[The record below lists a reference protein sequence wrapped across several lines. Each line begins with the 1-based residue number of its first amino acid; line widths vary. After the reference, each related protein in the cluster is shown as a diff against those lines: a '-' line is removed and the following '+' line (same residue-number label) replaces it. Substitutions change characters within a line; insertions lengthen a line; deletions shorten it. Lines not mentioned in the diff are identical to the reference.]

1 MPTEGNESKRPL
13 LETLDESIKRVLQD
27 AKFEERSVDEEQFQ
41 VLMEVYNTLAGLI
54 EGDKEVTLHPAF
66 SAGYVTIKVSDVK
79 LDTAEVTTLRAAL
92 ANCTALS
99 IEPLPT
105 GMLRSGSRFRTCSH
119 PWPEAQLNRHI

>member
-27 AKFEERSVDEEQFQ
+27 AKFEDRSVNEEQFQ

-99 IEPLPT
+99 IEPLANGNVEIGVTVPDVFSPLAGGT
-105 GMLRSGSRFRTCSH
+105 T
-119 PWPEAQLNRHI
+119 E

>member
-27 AKFEERSVDEEQFQ
+27 AKFEDRSVDEEQFQ
-41 VLMEVYNTLAGLI
+41 VLMEIYNTLAGLI

-99 IEPLPT
+99 IEPLANGNVEIGVTVPDVFSPLAGGT
-105 GMLRSGSRFRTCSH
+105 T
-119 PWPEAQLNRHI
+119 E

>member
-13 LETLDESIKRVLQD
+13 LETLGESIKRVLQD

-99 IEPLPT
+99 IEPLANGNIEIGVTVPDVFSPLAGGT
-105 GMLRSGSRFRTCSH
+105 T
-119 PWPEAQLNRHI
+119 E

>member
-13 LETLDESIKRVLQD
+13 LETLDESNKRVLQD
-27 AKFEERSVDEEQFQ
+27 AKFEDRSVDEEQFQ

-99 IEPLPT
+99 IEPLANGNVEIGVTVPDVFSPLAGGT
-105 GMLRSGSRFRTCSH
+105 T
-119 PWPEAQLNRHI
+119 E

>member
-27 AKFEERSVDEEQFQ
+27 AKFEDRSVDEEQFQ

-99 IEPLPT
+99 IEPLANGNIEIGVTVPDVFSPLAGGT
-105 GMLRSGSRFRTCSH
+105 T
-119 PWPEAQLNRHI
+119 E

>member
-13 LETLDESIKRVLQD
+13 FETLDESIKRVLQD
-27 AKFEERSVDEEQFQ
+27 AKFEDRSVDEEQFQ

-99 IEPLPT
+99 IEPLANGNVEIGVTVPDVFSPLAGGT
-105 GMLRSGSRFRTCSH
+105 T
-119 PWPEAQLNRHI
+119 E

>member
-99 IEPLPT
+99 IELLSNGNVEIGVTVPDLFSPLAGGT
-105 GMLRSGSRFRTCSH
+105 T
-119 PWPEAQLNRHI
+119 E

>member
-13 LETLDESIKRVLQD
+13 LETLDESIKRVLRD

-99 IEPLPT
+99 IEPLANGNVEIGVTVPDVFSPLAGGT
-105 GMLRSGSRFRTCSH
+105 T
-119 PWPEAQLNRHI
+119 E

>member
-99 IEPLPT
+99 IEPLSNGNVEIGVTVPDVFSPLAGGT
-105 GMLRSGSRFRTCSH
+105 T
-119 PWPEAQLNRHI
+119 E

>member
-27 AKFEERSVDEEQFQ
+27 AKFEDRSVDEEQFQ

-54 EGDKEVTLHPAF
+54 EGNKEVTLHPAF

-99 IEPLPT
+99 IEPLANGNVEIGVTVPDVFSPLAGGT
-105 GMLRSGSRFRTCSH
+105 T
-119 PWPEAQLNRHI
+119 E

>member
-99 IEPLPT
+99 IEPLSNGNVEIGGTVPDVFSPLAGGT
-105 GMLRSGSRFRTCSH
+105 T
-119 PWPEAQLNRHI
+119 E

>member
-99 IEPLPT
+99 IEPLANGNIEIGVTVPDVFSPLAGGT
-105 GMLRSGSRFRTCSH
+105 T
-119 PWPEAQLNRHI
+119 E

>member
-54 EGDKEVTLHPAF
+54 EGDKEVTLDPAF

-99 IEPLPT
+99 IEPLSNGNVEIGVTVPDVFSPLAGGT
-105 GMLRSGSRFRTCSH
+105 T
-119 PWPEAQLNRHI
+119 E

>member
-99 IEPLPT
+99 IEQ
-105 GMLRSGSRFRTCSH
+105 REC
-119 PWPEAQLNRHI
+119 

>member
-27 AKFEERSVDEEQFQ
+27 AKFEDRSVDEEQFQ

-79 LDTAEVTTLRAAL
+79 LDTAKVTTLRAAL

-99 IEPLPT
+99 IEPLANGNVEIGVTVPDVFSPLAGGT
-105 GMLRSGSRFRTCSH
+105 T
-119 PWPEAQLNRHI
+119 E

>member
-27 AKFEERSVDEEQFQ
+27 AKFEDRSVDEEQFQ

-99 IEPLPT
+99 IEPLANGNVEIGVTVPDVFLPLAGGT
-105 GMLRSGSRFRTCSH
+105 T
-119 PWPEAQLNRHI
+119 E

>member
-27 AKFEERSVDEEQFQ
+27 AKFEDRSVDEEQFQ

-99 IEPLPT
+99 IEPLANGNVEIGVTVPDVFSPLAGGT
-105 GMLRSGSRFRTCSH
+105 T
-119 PWPEAQLNRHI
+119 E

>member
-41 VLMEVYNTLAGLI
+41 VLMEVYNTLAGFI

-99 IEPLPT
+99 IEPLSNGNVEIGVTVPDVFSPLAGGT
-105 GMLRSGSRFRTCSH
+105 T
-119 PWPEAQLNRHI
+119 E

>member
-27 AKFEERSVDEEQFQ
+27 AKFEDRSVDEEQFQ

-92 ANCTALS
+92 VNCTALS
-99 IEPLPT
+99 IEPLANGNVEIGVTVPDVFSPLAEGT
-105 GMLRSGSRFRTCSH
+105 T
-119 PWPEAQLNRHI
+119 E

>member
-1 MPTEGNESKRPL
+1 L

-27 AKFEERSVDEEQFQ
+27 AKFEDRSVDEEQFQ

-99 IEPLPT
+99 IEPLANGNVEIGVTVPDVFSPLAGGT
-105 GMLRSGSRFRTCSH
+105 T
-119 PWPEAQLNRHI
+119 E

>member
-99 IEPLPT
+99 IEPLANGNVEIGVTVPDVFSPLAGGT
-105 GMLRSGSRFRTCSH
+105 T
-119 PWPEAQLNRHI
+119 E

>member
-27 AKFEERSVDEEQFQ
+27 AKFEDRSVDEEQFQ

-99 IEPLPT
+99 IEPLANGNVEIGVTVPNVFSLLAEGT
-105 GMLRSGSRFRTCSH
+105 T
-119 PWPEAQLNRHI
+119 E